1 MKISF
6 IISFAELNISQF
18 IIHNSQFNMQHF
30 SLQLRI
36 LFSSLVL
43 FSLFTA
49 CNSDKKTTETTDST
63 TQIDSTA
70 QMNTQKPIDIHTFAL
85 PEEAKITHLDLKLNV
100 DFDTKM
106 LSGVATYNIEV
117 QNNIDKIYLDTRSL
131 TIENVEVDGQ
141 KANFELATEDKNLG
155 QKLTIPVTPQSQKVS
170 ITYKTSSTAE
180 ALQWLAPSQTA
191 GKKSPFLFTQSQAI
205 LARTWVPTQDSP
217 GIRFTYTAEV
227 TVPKELMAVMSAE
240 NPQQKNDSGVYSF
253 KMEQPIPAYLLALA
267 VGDLRFQPIGERTG
281 VYAEPSMISKA
292 AYEFEEMDK
301 MLEAAEKL
309 YGKYAWGRY
318 DLIVLP
324 PSFPFGGMENP
335 RLTFATPTIL
345 AGDRSLTS
353 LVAHELAHSWS
364 GNLVTNATWN
374 DFWLNEGFTV
384 YFENRIMEEVYG
396 KDYAEMLAL
405 ISYQDLKD
413 EVEAMTKAG
422 NAEDTKLKLDLT
434 GRNPDDGVTS
444 IAYDKGF
451 YLLKLIENTVGR
463 EKFDAF
469 LNQYF
474 TEYAFKTTNTEDFLT
489 YLDKNLLS
497 QVEGSM
503 EKINP
508 KEWIYET
515 GVPSSI
521 PKIESERYDNA
532 IAAAENWKNGT
543 PAAQLET
550 KDWSFQQWLFFLRAL
565 PKELSKQ
572 QMDELDKQ
580 FKFSETG
587 NNEVLGEWLVKVAHN
602 EYEKSYPQLRKF
614 LVNVGRR
621 KFLSPIYGE
630 LIANAKTLPL
640 AKDIF
645 EEAKPNYHFVSSS
658 SIEKM
663 LEGK

>member
-1 MKISF
+1 M
-6 IISFAELNISQF
+6 L
-18 IIHNSQFNMQHF
+18 
-30 SLQLRI
+30 
-36 LFSSLVL
+36 
-43 FSLFTA
+43 SLFTA
-49 CNSDKKTTETTDST
+49 CNPEKKTTDISTDSIT
-63 TQIDSTA
+63 EIDST
-70 QMNTQKPIDIHTFAL
+70 QMNTIPNDVHTFAV
-85 PEEAKITHLDLKLNV
+85 PEDAKITHLDLKLNV
-100 DFDTKM
+100 DFETKI

-131 TIENVEVDGQ
+131 TIEKVEVDGQ
-141 KANFELATEDKNLG
+141 KAEFELANEVEHLG
-155 QKLTIPVTPQSQKVS
+155 QKLSIPVTPQSKKVT
-170 ITYKTSSTAE
+170 ITYQTSSTAE

-217 GIRFTYTAEV
+217 GIRFTYSAEI
-227 TVPKELMAVMSAE
+227 TVPKDLMAVMSAE
-240 NPQQKNDSGVYSF
+240 NPQQKNESGVYSF
-253 KMEQPIPAYLLALA
+253 KMEQPISAYLLALA

-281 VYAEPSMISKA
+281 VYAEPSVISKA

-413 EVEAMTKAG
+413 EVDGMTSEGK
-422 NAEDTKLKLDLT
+422 AEDTRLKLELKD
-434 GRNPDDGVTS
+434 RNPDDGVS
-444 IAYDKGF
+444 AIAYDKGF

-463 EKFDAF
+463 EKFDVF
-469 LNQYF
+469 LNKYF

-503 EKINP
+503 ETINP
-508 KEWIYET
+508 KEWIYKT
-515 GVPSSI
+515 GI
-521 PKIESERYDNA
+521 PANIPTIKSERYDKA
-532 IAAAENWKNGT
+532 IAAAQSWKDGK
-543 PAAQLET
+543 PAAQLDT
-550 KDWSFQQWLFFLRAL
+550 KDWAYQQWLFFLRAL
-565 PKELSKQ
+565 PNELTSQ
-572 QMDELDKQ
+572 QMGELDKQ
-580 FKFSETG
+580 FKFSATG

-602 EYEKSYPQLRKF
+602 QYEKSYPQMRKF

-621 KFLSPIYGE
+621 KFLSPIYGQLVGNE
-630 LIANAKTLPL
+630 KTLPL
-640 AKDIF
+640 AKDIYK
-645 EEAKPNYHFVSSS
+645 EAKPNYHFVASS

-663 LEGK
+663 IAEKEKAKESK

>member
-1 MKISF
+1 
-6 IISFAELNISQF
+6 
-18 IIHNSQFNMQHF
+18 MQHF
-30 SLQLRI
+30 SLQLRV

-43 FSLFTA
+43 LSIFTA
-49 CNSDKKTTETTDST
+49 CNPEKKTTDIPTDSIT
-63 TQIDSTA
+63 EIDST
-70 QMNTQKPIDIHTFAL
+70 QMKTSIPNDIHTFAV
-85 PEEAKITHLDLKLNV
+85 PQDAKITHLDLKLNV
-100 DFDTKM
+100 DFETKI
-106 LSGVATYNIEV
+106 LSGVATYDIEV

-131 TIENVEVDGQ
+131 TIEKVEVDGQ
-141 KANFELATEDKNLG
+141 KAEFELASEVEHLG
-155 QKLTIPVTPQSQKVS
+155 QKLTIPVTPQSKKVT
-170 ITYKTSSTAE
+170 ITYQTSSTAE

-217 GIRFTYTAEV
+217 GIRFTYSAEI
-227 TVPKELMAVMSAE
+227 TVPKDLMAVMSAE
-240 NPQQKNDSGVYSF
+240 NPQQKNESGVYSF

-281 VYAEPSMISKA
+281 VYAEPSVISKA

-345 AGDRSLTS
+345 AGDRSLTA

-413 EVEAMTKAG
+413 EVDGMTAEGK
-422 NAEDTKLKLDLT
+422 AEDTKLKLDLKD
-434 GRNPDDGVTS
+434 RNPDDGVS
-444 IAYDKGF
+444 AIAYDKGF

-463 EKFDAF
+463 EKFDIF
-469 LNQYF
+469 LNKYF

-503 EKINP
+503 ETINP

-515 GVPSSI
+515 GIPANI
-521 PKIESERYDNA
+521 PKIKSERYDKA
-532 IAAAENWKNGT
+532 IAAAQSWKDGT
-543 PAAQLET
+543 PAAQLDT
-550 KDWSFQQWLFFLRAL
+550 KDWTYQQWLFFLRAL
-565 PKELSKQ
+565 PNELTSQ
-572 QMDELDKQ
+572 QMSELDKQ
-580 FKFSETG
+580 FKFSATG

-602 EYEKSYPQLRKF
+602 QYEKSYPQMRKF

-621 KFLSPIYGE
+621 KFLSPIYGQ
-630 LIANAKTLPL
+630 LVANEKTLPL
-640 AKDIF
+640 AKDIYK
-645 EEAKPNYHFVSSS
+645 EAKPNYHFVASS

-663 LEGK
+663 IEEKEKVK

>member
-1 MKISF
+1 
-6 IISFAELNISQF
+6 
-18 IIHNSQFNMQHF
+18 MQHF
-30 SLQLRI
+30 SLQLRV
-36 LFSSLVL
+36 LFSSLIL
-43 FSLFTA
+43 LSLFTA
-49 CNSDKKTTETTDST
+49 CNPKKKTTETSTDSST
-63 TQIDSTA
+63 EIDST
-70 QMNTQKPIDIHTFAL
+70 QMNTSTPTDIHTFAVR
-85 PEEAKITHLDLKLNV
+85 EDAKITHLDLKLNV

-106 LSGVATYNIEV
+106 LSGIATYDIEV

-141 KANFELATEDKNLG
+141 KANFELANEDENLG
-155 QKLTIPVTPQSQKVS
+155 QKLSIPVTPQSKKVA

-180 ALQWLAPSQTA
+180 ALQWLSPSQTA

-240 NPQQKNDSGVYSF
+240 NPQQKNDSGVYTF

-374 DFWLNEGFTV
+374 DFWLNEGFTD

-413 EVEAMTKAG
+413 EVKVMTEAG

-463 EKFDAF
+463 EKFDVF
-469 LNQYF
+469 LNKYF
-474 TEYAFKTTNTEDFLT
+474 TEYAFKTTNTEHFLT

-497 QVEGSM
+497 QVDGSM
-503 EKINP
+503 QEINP

-515 GVPSSI
+515 GIPANI
-521 PKIESERYDNA
+521 PKIESERYDKA
-532 IAAAENWKNGT
+532 IAAAESWKTET

-550 KDWSFQQWLFFLRAL
+550 KDWTYQQWLFFLRAL
-565 PKELSKQ
+565 PNDLTLQ

-580 FKFSETG
+580 FKFSATG

-602 EYEKSYPQLRKF
+602 QYEKSYPQMRKF

-621 KFLSPIYGE
+621 KFLSPIYGQ
-630 LIANAKTLPL
+630 LVANEKTLPL
-640 AKDIF
+640 AKEIY

-663 LEGK
+663 IAEKEGK

>member
-1 MKISF
+1 
-6 IISFAELNISQF
+6 
-18 IIHNSQFNMQHF
+18 MQKF
-30 SLQLRI
+30 SLQT

-43 FSLFTA
+43 FSLLTA
-49 CNSDKKTTETTDST
+49 CNSDNKTTDQTLETTELSATDST
-63 TQIDSTA
+63 V
-70 QMNTQKPIDIHTFAL
+70 QMTTSNPTDIHTFAV
-85 PEEAKITHLDLKLNV
+85 PKEAKVKHLDLKLNV
-100 DFDTKM
+100 DFESKM
-106 LSGVATYNIEV
+106 LSGVATYDIEV
-117 QNNIDKIYLDTRSL
+117 QNNVDKIYLDTRSL

-141 KANFELATEDKNLG
+141 KANFELENEVEHLG
-155 QKLTIPVTPQSQKVS
+155 QKLSIPVTPQSEKIT
-170 ITYKTSSTAE
+170 ITYKTSSEAE
-180 ALQWLAPSQTA
+180 ALQWLSKEQTA

-227 TVPKELMAVMSAE
+227 TVPKDLMAVMSAE
-240 NPQQKNDSGVYSF
+240 NPQQKNDSGVYNF
-253 KMEQPIPAYLLALA
+253 KMEQPIPAYLLALS

-281 VYAEPSMISKA
+281 VYAEPSVISKA

-301 MLEAAEKL
+301 MLVAAEKL

-405 ISYQDLKD
+405 ISYQDLKS
-413 EVEAMTKAG
+413 EVDAMTTNN
-422 NAEDTKLKLDLT
+422 NAEDTKLKLDLKD
-434 GRNPDDGVTS
+434 RNPDDGVTS

-451 YLLKLIENTVGR
+451 YFLKLIENTVGR
-463 EKFDAF
+463 EKFDTF

-474 TEYAFKTTNTEDFLT
+474 TEFAFKTTNTEDFLN
-489 YLDKNLLS
+489 YLETNLLS
-497 QVEGSM
+497 KVEGAN

-515 GVPSSI
+515 GIPSNI
-521 PKIESERYDNA
+521 PKIESERYDKA
-532 IAAAENWKNGT
+532 IAAAQAWKDGT

-550 KDWSFQQWLFFLRAL
+550 TDWTFQQWLFFLRAL
-565 PKELSKQ
+565 PNDLTSQ
-572 QMDELDKQ
+572 QMQELDKQ
-580 FKFSETG
+580 FKFSDTG
-587 NNEVLGEWLVKVAHN
+587 NNEVLGEWLIKVAHN
-602 EYEKSYPQLRKF
+602 QYEKSYPQMRTF

-621 KFLSPIYGE
+621 KFLSPIYTE
-630 LIANAKTLPL
+630 LIANDKTYPL
-640 AKDIF
+640 AKEIF

-663 LEGK
+663 LASKK

>member
-1 MKISF
+1 MG
-6 IISFAELNISQF
+6 
-18 IIHNSQFNMQHF
+18 
-30 SLQLRI
+30 
-36 LFSSLVL
+36 
-43 FSLFTA
+43 
-49 CNSDKKTTETTDST
+49 CNPDKKPVETPTDLTQTDST
-63 TQIDSTA
+63 L
-70 QMNTQKPIDIHTFAL
+70 QMNTETPTDIHTFAV
-85 PEEAKITHLDLKLNV
+85 PEDAKITHLDLKLNV
-100 DFDTKM
+100 DFENKM
-106 LSGVATYNIEV
+106 LSGVASYDIEV
-117 QNNIDKIYLDTRSL
+117 QNNIEKIYLDTRNL

-141 KANFELATEDKNLG
+141 KAEFNLENEVENLG
-155 QKLTIPVTPQSQKVS
+155 QKLAIPVTVQSKKVT
-170 ITYKTSSTAE
+170 ITYKTSSDAE
-180 ALQWLAPSQTA
+180 ALQWLLPSQTA

-205 LARTWVPTQDSP
+205 LARTWVPVQDSP

-240 NPQQKNDSGVYSF
+240 NPQSKNESGIYNF

-292 AYEFEEMDK
+292 AYEFEEMDE

-384 YFENRIMEEVYG
+384 YFENRIMEEVSG

-413 EVEAMTKAG
+413 GVKSMTESG
-422 NAEDTKLKLDLT
+422 DIEDTKLKLDLE

-474 TEYAFKTTNTEDFLT
+474 AEYAFKTTNTEDFLT

-503 EKINP
+503 QTINP

-515 GVPSSI
+515 GIPSNI
-521 PKIESERYDNA
+521 PKIKSERYDKA
-532 IAAAENWKNGT
+532 IAAATEWKDGK
-543 PAAQLET
+543 PAAQLDVKEWT
-550 KDWSFQQWLFFLRAL
+550 FQQWLFFLNAL
-565 PKELSKQ
+565 PNDLTSQ
-572 QMDELDKQ
+572 QMGELDKA

-587 NNEVLGEWLVKVAHN
+587 NNEVLGKWLVAVAHN
-602 EYEKSYPQLRKF
+602 QYEKSYPQMRKF

-621 KFLSPIYGE
+621 KFLSPIYSQ
-630 LIANAKTLPL
+630 LINNEKTLPL
-640 AKDIF
+640 AKDIYK
-645 EEAKPNYHFVSSS
+645 EAKPNYHFVSSS

>member
-1 MKISF
+1 M
-6 IISFAELNISQF
+6 
-18 IIHNSQFNMQHF
+18 HHF

-36 LFSSLVL
+36 LFSSLL
-43 FSLFTA
+43 FLSLFTA
-49 CNSDKKTTETTDST
+49 CNTEPKKVDTTVQTDST
-63 TQIDSTA
+63 S
-70 QMNTQKPIDIHTFAL
+70 QMNTSTPNDIHTFAV
-85 PEEAKITHLDLKLNV
+85 PEDAKITHLDLKLNV
-100 DFDTKM
+100 DFESKT
-106 LSGVATYNIEV
+106 LSGVASYDIEV
-117 QNNIDKIYLDTRSL
+117 KNNATKIYLDSRNL
-131 TIENVEVDGQ
+131 TIEKVEVDGQ
-141 KANFELATEDKNLG
+141 KAEFELANEVEHLG
-155 QKLTIPVTPQSQKVS
+155 QKLSIPITDQSKKIT
-170 ITYKTSSTAE
+170 ITYKTSSEAE
-180 ALQWLAPSQTA
+180 ALQWLSPAQTA

-227 TVPKELMAVMSAE
+227 TVPKELMALMSAE
-240 NPQQKNDSGVYSF
+240 NPQQKNDSGVYTF

-318 DLIVLP
+318 DLILLP

-396 KDYAEMLAL
+396 KDYAQMLAL

-422 NAEDTKLKLDLT
+422 NQEDTKLKLDLKD
-434 GRNPDDGVTS
+434 RSPDDGVS
-444 IAYDKGF
+444 AIAYDKGF

-463 EKFDAF
+463 EKFDIF
-469 LNQYF
+469 LNKYF
-474 TEYAFKTTNTEDFLT
+474 TEYAFKTTNTEDFLN

-503 EKINP
+503 QTINP
-508 KEWIYET
+508 KEWIYQT
-515 GVPSSI
+515 GIPSSI
-521 PKIESERYDNA
+521 PIIKSERYDKA
-532 IAAAENWKNGT
+532 IATAQAWKEGT
-543 PAAQLET
+543 PAAQLDT
-550 KDWSFQQWLFFLRAL
+550 KDWAYQQWLFFLRAL
-565 PKELSKQ
+565 PNELSAQ
-572 QMDELDKQ
+572 QMAELDKK
-580 FKFSETG
+580 FKFSDTG

-602 EYEKSYPQLRKF
+602 QYDKSYPQLKKF
-614 LVNVGRR
+614 LTHVGRR
-621 KFLSPIYGE
+621 KFLMPIYKE
-630 LIANAKTLPL
+630 LVANEKTLPL
-640 AKDIF
+640 AKEIY
-645 EEAKPNYHFVSSS
+645 EGAKENYHFVASS
-658 SIEKM
+658 SIEK
-663 LEGK
+663 LLAGK